1 MNLPYLS
8 PNNFWLIAGV
18 LIGAGFTVLG
28 VYVEHRL
35 QIRRDRLKAKAEA
48 EAAEEEKREAIR
60 FAFLA
65 GKNGNVTV
73 RMITEEEGLKTH
85 DLFFLMS
92 DKGVSPNNEQVLK
105 AKEIARATVQRGE
118 RGMTESK
125 PSEQYFYQTANN
137 GSPSASNDELTDQS
151 TAETYAE
158 RGSRDGQN
166 VIVYRQTESGPITV
180 CIYHNKQKYITTSK

>member
-151 TAETYAE
+151 TNRPLRPTQSAAVETVKTLSCTGKPSLALLQFASITI
-158 RGSRDGQN
+158 SRN
-166 VIVYRQTESGPITV
+166 I
-180 CIYHNKQKYITTSK
+180 